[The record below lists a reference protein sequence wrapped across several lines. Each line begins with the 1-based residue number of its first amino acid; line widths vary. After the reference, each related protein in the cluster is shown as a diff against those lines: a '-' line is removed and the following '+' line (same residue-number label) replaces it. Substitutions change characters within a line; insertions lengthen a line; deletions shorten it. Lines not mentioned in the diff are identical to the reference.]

1 MSAPAMVVTEPGV
14 IADMPEDVYH
24 ADPVPGG
31 SLSSGG
37 SRTLLE
43 AGGPAKFDYAR
54 RHPRTGSTKAFDL
67 GHATHTE
74 VLGAGAGLAVVD
86 ADSWR
91 TKAAQEAKTAA
102 YAAGQIPVLSDDYWR
117 VRQMVSAIQSHPMA
131 GALLSTEG
139 DAEQSLFWI
148 DKTTG
153 IWCRARHDKAIRDR
167 NGRLLII
174 DLKTCENAAE
184 AGIQKSVANYGY
196 HQQGDHY
203 LNAATALEIDD
214 DPAFVF
220 VFVEKQPP
228 HLINVV
234 QLNDEALEVGRRRN
248 AAARRIYAECT
259 ASGNW
264 PGYQQEIAEIGLP
277 PYYPTQEF

>member
-1 MSAPAMVVTEPGV
+1 MTDTLPSTISAPCVV
-14 IADMPEDVYH
+14 ADMPEDVYH

-37 SRTLLE
+37 ARTLLE
-43 AGGPAKFDYAR
+43 AGGPAKFAYR
-54 RHPRTGSTKAFDL
+54 RGKQFNSSTFDL
-67 GHATHTE
+67 GKAVHTE
-74 VLGAGAGLAVVD
+74 VLGAGAGLVVVD

-91 TKAAQEAKTAA
+91 TKAAKEAKEQA
-102 YAAGQIPVLSDDYWR
+102 YTDGLIPVLADDYWR
-117 VRQMVSAIQSHPMA
+117 VRQMVSALQSHPTA
-131 GALLSTEG
+131 GALLRSEG
-139 DAEQSLFWI
+139 NAEQSLFWT

-203 LNAATALEIDD
+203 LNAATALLLDD

-234 QLNDEALEVGRRRN
+234 QLSDEALEVGRRRN

-277 PYYPTQEF
+277 PYYPTQEY